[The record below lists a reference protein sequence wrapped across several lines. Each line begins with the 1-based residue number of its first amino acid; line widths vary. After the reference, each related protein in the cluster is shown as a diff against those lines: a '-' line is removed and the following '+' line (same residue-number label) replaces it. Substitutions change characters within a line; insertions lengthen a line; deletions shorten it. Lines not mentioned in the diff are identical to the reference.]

1 MILENCKWT
10 KDPDEFKIEL
20 IIKNPSLGE
29 KAFVLIKTT
38 TTTKLNKTF
47 KNGHYGQL
55 KGTKK

>member
-1 MILENCKWT
+1 MILESYKWT

-20 IIKNPSLGE
+20 IIRNPSLGE
-29 KAFVLIKTT
+29 NAFVLIKTT
-38 TTTKLNKTF
+38 TTKLSKTF